1 MNILSE
7 LWEELEKENVSSFK
21 NPTGYKVLRYLNKD
35 RLQGIIVNDDSK
47 RYWIESSEEI
57 PKYLSAY
64 IKKYCKSKGYKYL
77 YE

>member
-1 MNILSE
+1 MNILNN

-35 RLQGIIVNDDSK
+35 RLQSIITDDESK
-47 RYWIESSEEI
+47 RYWLESSEEI
-57 PKYLSAY
+57 PKYVRTY
-64 IKKYCKSKGYKYL
+64 IKKYCNNKGYKYL